1 MSASPENFIL
11 TSEQY
16 RDTLFAHSESE
27 RTYVF
32 KIEKGEKVL
41 VYFGSAHTNDSE
53 DPIFDEIKAQFDLLK
68 PDMVYI
74 EGWRSVNDNKDKAR
88 AFFKDQSLEDL
99 KTEGESHFAL
109 KLAIDAGIDFES
121 PEPNFSE
128 EINFLLEKGF
138 SKKDIFYFY
147 LYRDIDQYQRQNKNR
162 NLDEC
167 KKYLEPYINRF
178 RIDSGWEST
187 EIDLYVEEIFS
198 ELDIDSEEYNRQ
210 VDPIPWEGKTQTA
223 INEISRNSSN
233 FRDKYIFERIK
244 EGLKTH
250 NRLFV
255 VYGSAHA
262 VKQEAALRVLIEE
275 L

>member
-109 KLAIDAGIDFES
+109 KLAIDSGIDFES

-128 EINFLLEKGF
+128 EINSLLEKGF

-262 VKQEAALRVLIEE
+262 VKQEAALRALIEE